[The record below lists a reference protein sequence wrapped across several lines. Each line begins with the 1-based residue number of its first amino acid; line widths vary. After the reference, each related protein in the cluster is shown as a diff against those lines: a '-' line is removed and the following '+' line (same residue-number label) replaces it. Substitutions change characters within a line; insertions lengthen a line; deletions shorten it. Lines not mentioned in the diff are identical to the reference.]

1 MNRISLVIDNHCN
14 YFYEFLGVISVSQ
27 KEDSTQKTEAAS
39 SVTPEKKSPQTVKSQ
54 PNSKNSKY
62 TYTTKKKTVHI
73 TNCSIPIFLTYK
85 KFSDQHRNTR
95 P

>member
-62 TYTTKKKTVHI
+62 TYTTKKKNKYTSQI
-73 TNCSIPIFLTYK
+73 AAFL
-85 KFSDQHRNTR
+85 FF
-95 P
+95 

>member
-62 TYTTKKKTVHI
+62 TYTTKKKNSSHHK
-73 TNCSIPIFLTYK
+73 L
-85 KFSDQHRNTR
+85 QHSYFFNVQEI
-95 P
+95 